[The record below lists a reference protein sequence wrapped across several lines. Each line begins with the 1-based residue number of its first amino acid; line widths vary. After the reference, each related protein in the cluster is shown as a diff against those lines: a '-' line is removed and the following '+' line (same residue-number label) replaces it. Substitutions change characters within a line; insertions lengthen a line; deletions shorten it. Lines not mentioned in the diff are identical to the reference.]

1 MTPDLGLRGGQDP
14 LLGAETRPW
23 GGWGLTEGC
32 NVGKGLGPTSEGDR

>member
-23 GGWGLTEGC
+23 GGGLTEGC